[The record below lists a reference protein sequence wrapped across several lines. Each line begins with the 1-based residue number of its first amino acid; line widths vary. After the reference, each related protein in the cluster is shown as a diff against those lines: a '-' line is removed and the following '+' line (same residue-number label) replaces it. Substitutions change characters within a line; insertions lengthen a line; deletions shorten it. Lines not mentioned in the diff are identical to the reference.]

1 MKNMKLLSLITAL
14 TAPLMITAQEVE
26 MADRLMENGKIYVVV
41 VVIGIIVMGLYSFLF
56 YLDNKLKKLEKEINA
71 K

>member
-26 MADRLMENGKIYVVV
+26 LADRLMENGKIYVVV

>member
-1 MKNMKLLSLITAL
+1 MKLLSLITAL

-26 MADRLMENGKIYVVV
+26 LADRLMENGKIYVVV